1 MKRSTGLSS
10 RMSSYSYPAKKN
22 AWKWTP
28 AKIAAFSMFGFMMV
42 AIIYFESNSSRSSF
56 ETPASVIEEPSFS
69 TETSDFD
76 KEYQDFLKR
85 GKKIV
90 TEETIDSLKQLQ
102 SSAQTVPPVS
112 KAPTLNTQPSN
123 NQSASTTKSTA
134 PVQAPARTPDIVVE
148 SKLEQ
153 VELRPPANNSAPP
166 SSLNKITLGTLEEV
180 SPTNSDF
187 NFSSKSE
194 VESEVLEDKTITE
207 EFYIEETITGTIAAA
222 SDGSAIQGATVTVKD
237 TNRSAVSDSNGQ
249 YSIVVPGDP
258 QHRTLQYSYGGNIT
272 ERDVSPGAN
281 VINIRF

>member
-56 ETPASVIEEPSFS
+56 ETPASVIDEPSFS
-69 TETSDFD
+69 AETPDFD
-76 KEYQDFLKR
+76 KEYQEFLKR

-90 TEETIDSLKQLQ
+90 TEETIDSLNQLQ
-102 SSAQTVPPVS
+102 SSAQTVSAS
-112 KAPTLNTQPSN
+112 KAPTLNTRPSN
-123 NQSASTTKSTA
+123 NQSTSTTKSTA
-134 PVQAPARTPDIVVE
+134 PVQAPARTPEIVV
-148 SKLEQ
+148 EQ
-153 VELRPPANNSAPP
+153 VELRPPVNNSSPP

-180 SPTNSDF
+180 SPTNTDF
-187 NFSSKSE
+187 NFSTKSE

-222 SDGSAIQGATVTVKD
+222 SDGSAIQGVTVTVKD

-258 QHRTLQYSYGGNIT
+258 QHRTLQYSYDGNIT

>member
-10 RMSSYSYPAKKN
+10 RMSSYDYPAKKN

-28 AKIAAFSMFGFMMV
+28 AKIAAFSMFGFMMM

-56 ETPASVIEEPSFS
+56 ETPASVIDEPSFYA
-69 TETSDFD
+69 ETTDFD
-76 KEYQDFLKR
+76 KEYQEFLKQ

-102 SSAQTVPPVS
+102 SSTQAVLPVS
-112 KAPTLNTQPSN
+112 KAPPLNTRPSN
-123 NQSASTTKSTA
+123 NQSTPTTKSKA
-134 PVQAPARTPDIVVE
+134 PVQVPTRKPDIVVE
-148 SKLEQ
+148 NRLEQ

-180 SPTNSDF
+180 SPTNTDF
-187 NFSSKSE
+187 NFSSQLE
-194 VESEVLEDKTITE
+194 VESEVPEDKTITE
-207 EFYIEETITGTIAAA
+207 EFYIQETITGTIAAA
-222 SDGSAIQGATVTVKD
+222 SDGSAIQGVTVTVKD
-237 TNRSAVSDSNGQ
+237 TKRSSVSDSNGQ
-249 YSIVVPGDP
+249 YSIIVPGDP
-258 QHRTLQYSYGGNIT
+258 QHRTLQYSYDGNIT